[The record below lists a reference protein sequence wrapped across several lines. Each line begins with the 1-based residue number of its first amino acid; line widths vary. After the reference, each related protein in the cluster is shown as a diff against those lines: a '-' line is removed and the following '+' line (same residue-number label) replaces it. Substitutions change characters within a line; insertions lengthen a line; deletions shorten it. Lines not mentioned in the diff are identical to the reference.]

1 MTTIIHD
8 IHDLKIINNKI
19 DNLSKILKE
28 LYIKLTDNNKI
39 NILNQIEEYE
49 IQLKILERTSVN

>member
-19 DNLSKILKE
+19 DNLKKILKE

-39 NILNQIEEYE
+39 NILNQIYEYE